1 MFWRDRKRVLFTH
14 TDLDGIGCEVLFKIF
29 FGDEVYRCEPDKVS
43 DVILSWMED
52 KVGDDYC
59 VFITDI
65 CPRLDVL
72 EALVRKG
79 FNTYLYDHH
88 ATNKFAESLYPN
100 PFCCP
105 VIDPGKEDHLESG
118 TSLFLRHMSGT
129 MMGTGDFIKDKFL
142 HDFVDTVRSYD
153 TFEWKKTNNQI
164 AKDLQTLFF
173 TLGAD
178 TFVKH
183 YVDRYKNFNGNISVI
198 DGMYRDIID
207 MKNRQEE
214 IAMEKFLTYGT
225 WYNVNIRGYKG
236 ALVLDI
242 PGCNIS
248 DLATKFLAKYPDYDI
263 IVYLLHGN
271 TLSFRTARD
280 DIDLGNDICKPIG
293 GGGHPKAAGATLPD
307 HVLTEIINSIV
318 TAMNGR

>member
-1 MFWRDRKRVLFTH
+1 MYYLKDRKKVLFTH
-14 TDLDGIGCEVLFKIF
+14 TDLDGVGCEVLFRIF
-29 FGDEVYRCEPDKVS
+29 LGEEVYRCEPDVVS
-43 DVILSWMED
+43 DIIVSWAED
-52 KVGDDYC
+52 KIGNEWYI
-59 VFITDI
+59 FITDL
-65 CPRLDVL
+65 CPTLEVL
-72 EALVRKG
+72 ELLVRKG
-79 FNTYLYDHH
+79 FNVKVYDHH
-88 ATNKFAESLYPN
+88 ATNKYVENITPN
-100 PFCCP
+100 AHCYP

-118 TSLFLRHMSGT
+118 TSLFLKHLSGI
-129 MMGTGDFIKDKFL
+129 MMGTGDFVRDKFL

-153 TFEWKKTNNQI
+153 TFEWKKTDNQV

-173 TLGAD
+173 ILGAD
-178 TFVKH
+178 AFVKH

-198 DGMYRDIID
+198 DDMYRDIID
-207 MKNRQEE
+207 MKNHQEE

-242 PGCNIS
+242 PSCNIS
-248 DLATKFLAKYPDYDI
+248 DLATRFLVKYPEYDI
-263 IVYLLHGN
+263 MVYLLHGN

-307 HVLTEIINSIV
+307 HVLTQIITSIAA
-318 TAMNGR
+318 AMNK